1 VATIEVELPVD
12 PESSRRARECL
23 EPLRSTL
30 DQAVFVDL
38 RLIVSELV
46 AEAVGHAETDNVA
59 LSCELRDDH
68 VWVTLAEGADGFR
81 LSPHPAEPGAR
92 GWSIYLVQRLTRR
105 WGIRREKANTS
116 RVWFEMP
123 LTEEVDRS

>member
-23 EPLRSTL
+23 EPLRSAL
-30 DQAVFVDL
+30 DESIFVDL
-38 RLIVSELV
+38 RLIVSELI
-46 AEAVGHAETDNVA
+46 AEAVGHAGTHNMA
-59 LSCELRDDH
+59 LSCVLRDDH
-68 VWVTLAEGADGFR
+68 VWVSVAEGADAFR

-105 WGIRREKANTS
+105 WAIRREKAHTS
-116 RVWFEMP
+116 RIWFEMP
-123 LTEEVDRS
+123 LAEEVDGS